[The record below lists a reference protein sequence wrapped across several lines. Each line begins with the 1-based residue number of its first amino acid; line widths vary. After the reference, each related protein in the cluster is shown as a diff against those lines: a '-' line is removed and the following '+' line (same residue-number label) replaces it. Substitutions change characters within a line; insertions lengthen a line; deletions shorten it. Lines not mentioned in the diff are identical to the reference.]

1 MLDFLQPQNEES
13 RKLLATN
20 YSIAFKLIPAMS
32 KKVCK
37 EGMQIE
43 ILFYPELWGSVLKEV
58 LKDDFCEGKL
68 PKAVHYIREKGRI
81 SYDVVVF
88 SYDTVGM
95 VSEPVCTLVILD
107 LYRKDF
113 SIFSL
118 ERSHDD
124 KYVLCRVEDDKH
136 YTYDIEFSG
145 DNTDEFLRTAEKMG
159 IDRLEGNTDVLATF
173 SMHKYAIKSGLDVLE
188 NYKPLSVD
196 ARCIAAFFCG
206 SLMWE
211 KGGSR
216 EEPNPNW
223 HIFRTMAISYDLW
236 KVVENKESNK
246 KAEQMLDLFL
256 KINDNPNLIYQCIYE
271 HNLHEDITSW
281 HELTP
286 NSSVPSDFE
295 KVYQSCKNNVLQS
308 LKTYSQLKSTGVV
321 YDPEV
326 EGLKKA
332 DNFFYSQVEKIKK
345 IAVLVGL
352 KHVGVLLEDW
362 VEKSAEE
369 LIWDAGFTSIIGESN
384 GVKHLII
391 PSLAEITDDDLHK
404 KYQEYD
410 EKRRRYFIRD
420 YGHVIQNHVFRDNK
434 YRLFPKKDLSGWATW
449 CYDDK
454 VKGTFESVQQQA
466 QAGNYEA
473 YNNLAIKCRDDE
485 KRPEYFR
492 IAAEHGS
499 ANAQQNLWAEYYNE
513 KNFEEANKWM
523 LLAAQGGNEHAMY
536 NLATCAYWGINMEKD
551 LKTALKY
558 YRKVAVMDWDSLVKE
573 ANLSYWVV
581 KEECEKQHIDISDI
595 EGQTESDD
603 SRDEQ
608 SMYYLPKIDTD
619 EEWNN
624 EVSWPLAQF
633 CAKFSQ
639 PRYVDDFK
647 REDGSTFSAL
657 SFESTN
663 FDPNDVRD
671 YIGRDGATH
680 KSGFVMVTFSPLL
693 PDTSMEYIIN
703 NHKDLKIVKIPPR
716 NGSQYPT
723 FELRPINL
731 LGKTTGSKTQT
742 EETKKEHIEN
752 FELPNGA
759 LYTGEAIRK
768 YGTVEITGQGCS
780 VNKDGSSY
788 NGAWQNGRPCGYGIY
803 KFADGDFHK
812 GFFNDK
818 PNGVGYTC
826 LNSKNAMKIGI
837 FRDAIMNGW
846 AIGMLPGGR
855 FNCSFV
861 RNGQVI
867 QDHTDDFNWMVR
879 MLQNKVFASYKGN
892 MVQCSPEKEYIRFGA
907 PNRTGKNGIIEF
919 ERSAI
924 GFTFTNDGKM
934 YVGMVNDVNNL
945 NGTLVMCTPDHKII
959 CGTWKNNVLVKEES
973 MEEVDAY
980 TDIQFTFE
988 KSKPMNINDEPTDL
1002 PF

>member
-1 MLDFLQPQNEES
+1 
-13 RKLLATN
+13 
-20 YSIAFKLIPAMS
+20 MS

-37 EGMQIE
+37 EAMQVE
-43 ILFYPELWGSVLKEV
+43 ILYYPELWESVLKEV

-81 SYDVVVF
+81 SYDVVAF
-88 SYDTVGM
+88 SYDTVGI
-95 VSEPVCTLVILD
+95 VSEPVCTLVVLD

-118 ERSHDD
+118 ERSINE
-124 KYVLCRVEDDKH
+124 KYVLCRVENDKH

-159 IDRLEGNTDVLATF
+159 IDRLEGNTDILATF

-211 KGGSR
+211 RGGSR

-223 HIFRTMAISYDLW
+223 HIYRTLYTSYDLW
-236 KVVENKESNK
+236 KVFDLKKSHE

-281 HELTP
+281 NELTP

-434 YRLFPKKDLSGWATW
+434 YRLFPKKDLRGWASW
-449 CYDDK
+449 CLDDTI
-454 VKGTFESVQQQA
+454 KGSFESVLQQA
-466 QAGNYEA
+466 QGGNYEA
-473 YNNLAIKCRDDE
+473 YNNLAIKCNDDE
-485 KRPEYFR
+485 KRPEYFL

-523 LLAAQGGNEHAMY
+523 LLAAQGENEHAMY

-558 YRKVAVMDWDSLVKE
+558 YRKLAVMDGDTIDKA

-581 KEECEKQHIDISDI
+581 KEECENQHIDISSI
-595 EGQTESDD
+595 VEEEN
-603 SRDEQ
+603 DE
-608 SMYYLPKIDTD
+608 KNKEI
-619 EEWNN
+619 
-624 EVSWPLAQF
+624 SWPLAQF

-647 REDGSTFSAL
+647 KEDGSTFSAL
-657 SFESTN
+657 AFDATN
-663 FDPNDVRD
+663 FDANDVRD
-671 YIGRDGATH
+671 YIDRNGVTR
-680 KSGFVMVTFSPLL
+680 KSSFVMVTFSPFLA
-693 PDTSMEYIIN
+693 DTSMNYIIK
-703 NHKDLKIVKIPPR
+703 NHKDLKVVRNSPR
-716 NGSQYPT
+716 NGSQYPS
-723 FELRPINL
+723 FELCPMHTL
-731 LGKTTGSKTQT
+731 DKTTTPEHKLI
-742 EETKKEHIEN
+742 KVCKE
-752 FELPNGA
+752 
-759 LYTGEAIRK
+759 
-768 YGTVEITGQGCS
+768 
-780 VNKDGSSY
+780 
-788 NGAWQNGRPCGYGIY
+788 
-803 KFADGDFHK
+803 
-812 GFFNDK
+812 
-818 PNGVGYTC
+818 
-826 LNSKNAMKIGI
+826 LN
-837 FRDAIMNGW
+837 
-846 AIGMLPGGR
+846 IGMATLTAW
-855 FNCSFV
+855 C
-861 RNGQVI
+861 
-867 QDHTDDFNWMVR
+867 
-879 MLQNKVFASYKGN
+879 
-892 MVQCSPEKEYIRFGA
+892 E
-907 PNRTGKNGIIEF
+907 KNGISVDSDPNYLLSDESYKKLKQHF
-919 ERSAI
+919 ANRPDAGVRLDGYYGCDAI
-924 GFTFTNDGKM
+924 NSDSDC
-934 YVGMVNDVNNL
+934 YPQDEYDIINDVFEGDVELYNDWLL
-945 NGTLVMCTPDHKII
+945 N
-959 CGTWKNNVLVKEES
+959 
-973 MEEVDAY
+973 
-980 TDIQFTFE
+980 
-988 KSKPMNINDEPTDL
+988 
-1002 PF
+1002 